1 MSRSPSIP
9 RFAVI
14 GRVNKGKSS
23 ILATLVEEADNRRI
37 RVSPTPGET
46 THCQTIP
53 LVLDGQTLVEFIDTP
68 GFNRARQALDWMEKR
83 QRKRPDSARIE
94 TVRDFVNAHLD
105 RHEFEDE
112 CLLLQPVLEG
122 AGILYVVD
130 ASKPF
135 RPDFLAEMEILRW
148 TGRPRMALLNHI
160 SAETDFTPDWRQ
172 HLGEY
177 FNLTREFNAH
187 TARFSERI
195 RLLSALLE
203 IEEAR
208 HPNLEKTVRILS
220 REWDRRRSQ
229 TAELILELL
238 ENCLSYRASKTL
250 TREDFQRE
258 YRKAQAEEHLVKVY
272 LKELRNREAEGH
284 RKLTRLYRHQE
295 VEFGEDAEFNAF
307 AQDLFSRETWQ
318 ALGLDRRQLLVA
330 GGVAGAASGGAV
342 DLATGGH
349 TVGLGA
355 LIGGIVGVAATLLK
369 GKDLADIKVSSPVTG
384 EIAAGGISLKAG
396 PPRNPNFP
404 WVLLD
409 RALFHFEKLV
419 TRAHGRRDAFM
430 VDFAELAKEGKR
442 AGRSSQLNPEDRR
455 VLLRWFQAIT
465 AGKKPSGSAGPFQV
479 IQKMAEEIERGISSA
494 PLNGL
499 DLPERGP

>member
-1 MSRSPSIP
+1 MNAPSVP

-23 ILATLVEEADNRRI
+23 ILATLVEEPDNRRI
-37 RVSPTPGET
+37 RISATPGET
-46 THCQTIP
+46 THCQSIP
-53 LVLDGQTLVEFIDTP
+53 VILDGQTLVEFIDTP
-68 GFNRARQALDWMEKR
+68 GFNRARQALDWMQKR
-83 QRKRPDSARIE
+83 QKRRPEEPRIAI
-94 TVRDFVNAHLD
+94 VREFVDAHLGKQ
-105 RHEFEDE
+105 EFDDE
-112 CLLLQPVLEG
+112 CLLLQPVLAG

-135 RPDFLAEMEILRW
+135 RPDFLAELEILRW

-160 SAETDFTPDWRQ
+160 SDESDFTPEWRQ

-195 RLLSALLE
+195 RLLSSLLE

-220 REWDRRRSQ
+220 REWDRRRGQ
-229 TAELILELL
+229 ATEHILELL
-238 ENCLSYRASKTL
+238 DDCLSYRAKKTL
-250 TREDFQRE
+250 SRDESQRD
-258 YRKAQAEEHLVKVY
+258 YRKAEIEAQLVETY
-272 LKELRNREAEGH
+272 LRELRKRETEGH
-284 RKLTRLYRHQE
+284 RKLTRLYRHLD
-295 VEFGEDAEFNAF
+295 VEFGDDAQFEEFAG
-307 AQDLFSRETWQ
+307 DLFAEESWV

-349 TVGLGA
+349 SVGLGA
-355 LIGGIVGVAATLLK
+355 LIGGLVGVAATLLK

-384 EIAAGGISLKAG
+384 EIAAGGIQFRAG

-419 TRAHGRRDAFM
+419 SRAHGRRDPFV

-442 AGRSSQLNPEDRR
+442 IGRTSRLSAEDRR
-455 VLLRWFQAIT
+455 VLQKWFQAAA
-465 AGKKPSGSAGPFQV
+465 AGKKTGDGAEPFRV
-479 IQKMAEEIERGISSA
+479 IHAMAEEIERGLA
-494 PLNGL
+494 NP
-499 DLPERGP
+499 

>member
-1 MSRSPSIP
+1 MNPPSIP

-37 RVSPTPGET
+37 RISPTPGET
-46 THCQTIP
+46 TRCQSIP
-53 LVLDGQTLVEFIDTP
+53 VVLDGQTLVEFIDTP
-68 GFNRARQALDWMEKR
+68 GFNRARQALEWMQKR
-83 QRKRPDSARIE
+83 HKRHPEAARIQS
-94 TVRDFVNAHLD
+94 VREFVAELLGK
-105 RHEFEDE
+105 REFEDE
-112 CLLLQPVLEG
+112 CLLLEPVLEG

-148 TGRPRMALLNHI
+148 TGRPRMAVLNHI
-160 SAETDFTPDWRQ
+160 SAETDFTPEWKQ

-195 RLLSALLE
+195 RLLSCLLE

-220 REWDRRRSQ
+220 REWDRRRNQ
-229 TAELILELL
+229 AVEFILELL
-238 ENCLSYRASKTL
+238 EACLAYRAKKTL
-250 TREDFQRE
+250 TREECQRD
-258 YRKAQAEEHLVKVY
+258 YRKAEVEAQLVDVY
-272 LKELRNREAEGH
+272 LKELRKRESEGH
-284 RKLTRLYRHQE
+284 RKLMKLYRHVD
-295 VEFGEDAEFNAF
+295 VEFGEDTHFEEF
-307 AQDLFSRETWQ
+307 AQDLFAEETWV

-349 TVGLGA
+349 SVGLGA

-369 GKDLADIKVSSPVTG
+369 GRDLADIKVSSPVTG

-396 PPRNPNFP
+396 PPKNPNFP

-409 RALFHFEKLV
+409 RALYHFEKLV
-419 TRAHGRRDAFM
+419 SRAHGRRDAFV

-442 AGRSSQLNPEDRR
+442 IGRSSRLNADDRR
-455 VLLRWFQAIT
+455 ILQKWFQTAA
-465 AGKKPSGSAGPFQV
+465 AGKKAGESAEAFRIV
-479 IQKMAEEIERGISSA
+479 HSMAEEIERGLTDGA
-494 PLNGL
+494 
-499 DLPERGP
+499 

>member
-1 MSRSPSIP
+1 MSTPPPIP

-37 RVSPTPGET
+37 RISATPGET
-46 THCQTIP
+46 TRCQSIP
-53 LVLDGQTLVEFIDTP
+53 LVLDGQPLVEFIDTP

-83 QRKRPDSARIE
+83 HKKHPDAARIE
-94 TVRDFVNAHLD
+94 TVREFVDAHLAN
-105 RHEFEDE
+105 HQFEDE

-130 ASKPF
+130 VSKPF
-135 RPDFLAEMEILRW
+135 RADFLAEMEILRW

-160 SAETDFTPDWRQ
+160 SAQSDFTPEWRQ

-195 RLLSALLE
+195 RLLSSLLE

-208 HPNLEKTVRILS
+208 HPNLEKTIRILN
-220 REWDRRRSQ
+220 REWDRRRNQ
-229 TAELILELL
+229 AVEHILELL
-238 ENCLSYRASKTL
+238 ENCLSHRAKKTL
-250 TREDFQRE
+250 SREEAQRE
-258 YRKAQAEEHLVKVY
+258 YRKAEIEAGLVDSY
-272 LKELRNREAEGH
+272 LKELRKRERDGH
-284 RKLTRLYRHQE
+284 RKLTQLYRHLD
-295 VEFGEDAEFNAF
+295 VEFGPDTQFEDFAE
-307 AQDLFSRETWQ
+307 DLFAEETWV

-384 EIAAGGISLKAG
+384 EISAGGISLRAG
-396 PPRNPNFP
+396 PPRSPNFP

-419 TRAHGRRDAFM
+419 SRAHGRRDPFV
-430 VDFAELAKEGKR
+430 VDFAELAREGKR
-442 AGRSSQLNPEDRR
+442 IGRSTRLSADDRR
-455 VLLRWFQAIT
+455 ALQRWFQLVAS
-465 AGKKPSGSAGPFQV
+465 GKKASETAEPFRV
-479 IQKMAEEIERGISSA
+479 ILGMAEEIERNIA
-494 PLNGL
+494 A
-499 DLPERGP
+499 E